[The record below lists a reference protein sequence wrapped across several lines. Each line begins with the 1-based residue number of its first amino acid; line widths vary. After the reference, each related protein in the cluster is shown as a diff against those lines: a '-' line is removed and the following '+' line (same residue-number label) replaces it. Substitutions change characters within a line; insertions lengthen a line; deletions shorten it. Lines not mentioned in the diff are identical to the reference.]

1 MVINCLSY
9 RTLLGV
15 RTEEKENESKL
26 LFRRYVVALVTTVSP
41 RPLLFLAVNTKKSF
55 VVVVTAFKFSFD
67 EIELKLSIRVLTEQ
81 DFRSR

>member
-26 LFRRYVVALVTTVSP
+26 LFRRYVVVLVTTVSP
-41 RPLLFLAVNTKKSF
+41 RPLLFLAVNTKKSL